1 MIRLFYNKVGEN
13 MRKVNEII
21 TFLRS
26 KGTWVNWDK
35 TRDVVLYGDTDRSIT
50 KIGTC
55 WVLTNHALQQ
65 AIAADIHFV
74 ISHENCFYFESTQ
87 QYRLLL
93 ESRNRK
99 QALLK
104 AHDITVYRSH
114 DVWDYVSEFGNID
127 TFTKLIGL
135 EFNSRQANDKYA
147 FASFTPTSLTQI
159 AKRITGA
166 LQGTGQAYC
175 EILGNSD
182 KEVTSLAVGI
192 GAACN
197 IFEMLSIK
205 AVDCLMVSDDGAC
218 NWIEYQYCVDNDI
231 PLIIVHHSTNEIPGM
246 RQLTRYLKNNFSDLE
261 VLSLDEGIKFSII
274 K

>member
-1 MIRLFYNKVGEN
+1 
-13 MRKVNEII
+13 MREINELIA
-21 TFLRS
+21 FLRS

-35 TRDVVLYGDTDRSIT
+35 TRDVVLYGDTNKSVT
-50 KIGTC
+50 KVGTC
-55 WVLTNHALQQ
+55 WVLTNHAIDQ
-65 AIAADIHFV
+65 AIKADIHFV

-93 ESRNRK
+93 ESRKRK
-99 QALLK
+99 ESLLK

-114 DVWDYVSEFGNID
+114 DVWDYVREFGNID

-135 EFNSRQANDKYA
+135 EFTPRKANDKYA
-147 FASFTPTSLTQI
+147 FASFAQTPLIQV
-159 AKRITGA
+159 AKLINNA

-175 EILGNSD
+175 EILGDCS

-205 AVDCLMVSDDGAC
+205 TVDCLLVSDDGAC
-218 NWIEYQYCVDNDI
+218 NWIEHQYCLDNDLS
-231 PLIIVHHSTNEIPGM
+231 LIIVHHATNEIPGM
-246 RQLTRYLKNNFSDLE
+246 RSLTTYLKNNFEDLD
-261 VLSLDEGIKFSII
+261 VISLDEGIKFSII